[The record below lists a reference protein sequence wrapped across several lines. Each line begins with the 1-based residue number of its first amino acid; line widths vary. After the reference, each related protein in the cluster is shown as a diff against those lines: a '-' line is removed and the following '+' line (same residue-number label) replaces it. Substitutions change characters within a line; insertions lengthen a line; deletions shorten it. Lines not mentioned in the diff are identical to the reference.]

1 MASTLPELT
10 DINQSVAL
18 KTLSKNGTP
27 PKSRLDDPRK
37 TQSFVSLIQQADAE
51 RDRKVAML
59 KGMADGHPPY
69 NPSKRR
75 AASQAWRANFSSL
88 EGKAYLSNG
97 LVPYYDLF
105 SSSKYLIDFQT
116 GYGSPNQQA
125 EWSRII
131 TEELDTTI
139 KQWEG
144 FEYEMQPMLH
154 DFVGYGKGFLAWN
167 NTYDWHFEHVPHL
180 SVKVMDGTKIN
191 LGKLEIIVIPQS
203 YYVHELW
210 AKIKN
215 EVVARAAGWYPEAVK
230 QAIRDAVPKR
240 PNSTEPPSWEMVQQ
254 ELKDHDLLESCRSST
269 VQAARVY
276 VREFDGKITELM
288 VPTTMGKADFL
299 FKKRGRYSNF
309 RQVFAPFFLEVGDGS
324 WHGANGLLKDIFNL
338 VQTKD
343 RLNCAITD
351 AAFLRTAIT
360 LQAKSATSMSKIGL
374 VQIGAF
380 NVIPPDFDVQQ
391 SQILGDITTALAVN
405 ADMDQRL
412 SRNTGIYRP
421 SPEKKPGNPITA
433 EQARLEFTASTILGN
448 SAVSRFYNQLDP
460 AWGELARRITNP
472 NLSRTDESSI
482 AALDFQERCF
492 KRGVPQVALLSR
504 KSVRAFRSI
513 GNGSMIMRQQTL
525 ASLAPYSSRWP
536 ESGQQNYDDDVI
548 AANAGHSKVERYNP
562 KSERLGQPTDQQ
574 AYAMLENAAMK
585 VGAEV
590 IWTDTQNNLI
600 HAETHLKADADA
612 AASLTQ
618 GGNPVEVLAFME
630 ISGPHIAIHLQ
641 HLSQDPSHQRQ
652 YKALEAEYKRLG
664 QVADKLHAQVQKMMQ
679 EQQANASKIQQAQA
693 IAQGT
698 DGDTAI
704 KAATAQAKIQQSNI
718 KTQVSLRQ
726 KEEKHQQ
733 QMTQAAQD
741 MAIKDAQAAAQIAID
756 QAKAQAKTTSE

>member
-1 MASTLPELT
+1 MATTLPELS
-10 DINQSVAL
+10 DINQNVVL

-27 PKSRLDDPRK
+27 PKMRLDNVDK
-37 TQSFVSLIQQADAE
+37 TQEFVGRIQHADAE
-51 RDRKVAML
+51 RSRKDANV
-59 KGMADGHPPY
+59 KGMFDGNPPY
-69 NPSKRR
+69 NSSKRR

-105 SSSKYLIDFQT
+105 SSSSYYIDFQT
-116 GYGSPNQQA
+116 AYGNPNQQA
-125 EWSRII
+125 EWSGII
-131 TEELDTTI
+131 TEELDVTL

-144 FEYEMQPMLH
+144 FDNEVQPMLH
-154 DFVGYGKGFLAWN
+154 DFVGYGQGFLVWN
-167 NTYDWHFEHVPHL
+167 NTYDWRFEHVPHRK
-180 SVKVMDGTKIN
+180 VMVMDGTKIN
-191 LGKLEIIVIPQS
+191 LAKLEILVIPQS

-215 EVVARAAGWYPEAVK
+215 EIVARAAGWFPAAVK
-230 QAIRDAVPKR
+230 QAIRDAVPKT
-240 PNSTEPPSWEMVQQ
+240 PNSQIPPSWEEIQQ
-254 ELKDHDLLESCRSST
+254 ELKDHDLMESCRSST

-288 VPTTMGKADFL
+288 VTTTGKAEFL
-299 FKKRGRYSNF
+299 FKKEARYSTF

-324 WHGANGLLKDIFNL
+324 WHGATGLGKDIFAL

-360 LQAKSATSMSKIGL
+360 LQAKSASSMSKIGL

-380 NVIPPDFDVQQ
+380 NIIPSDFDVQQ
-391 SQILGDITTALAVN
+391 SQVLGDITTALAVN

-421 SPEKKPGNPITA
+421 SPEKKPGNPMTA
-433 EQARLEFTASTILGN
+433 EQARLEYTASTILGN
-448 SAVSRFYNQLDP
+448 SAVNRFYGQWDK
-460 AWGELARRITNP
+460 ACEEVVRRITNP
-472 NLSRTDESSI
+472 NLSRTDDSSV
-482 AALDFQERCF
+482 AALDFQQRCF
-492 KRGVPQVALLSR
+492 RRGVPKAALLSR
-504 KSVRAFRSI
+504 KSVKAFRAM
-513 GNGSMIMRQQTL
+513 GNGSMIMRQNVL
-525 ASLAPYSSRWP
+525 ANLAPYSSRWP
-536 ESGQQNYDDDVI
+536 ESGQSNYNDDVI
-548 AANAGHSKVERYNP
+548 AANAGHSKVDRYNP
-562 KSERLGQPTDQQ
+562 KAELAGQPTDQQ

-585 VGAEV
+585 VGAQV
-590 IWTDTQNNLI
+590 VWTDTQNNLI
-600 HAETHLKADADA
+600 HAETHLKANADA

-618 GGNPVEVLAFME
+618 GAKPVEVLAFME

-664 QVADKLHAQVQKMMQ
+664 QVADKLHGQVQKMMQ
-679 EQQANASKIQQAQA
+679 EQQANAQKMQQAQA
-693 IAQGT
+693 IMQGT

-704 KAATAQAKIQQSNI
+704 KAATAKAKIEQSNV

-733 QMTQAAQD
+733 QMTQAQQD
-741 MAIKDAQAAAQIAID
+741 MAIKDAQAAADIAIQ
-756 QAKAQAKTTSE
+756 QAKSQATNKTP